1 MTAHNVEKLVMM
13 ANQIAGFFATQPG
26 TAQAADV
33 AAHLKAFWEP
43 RMLRALHAHV
53 DGGGEGLS
61 PLALEAARRLRQP
74 A

>member
-1 MTAHNVEKLVMM
+1 MAADHQKLVRM
-13 ANQIAGFFATQPG
+13 ANQIATFFVSQPG

-43 RMLRALHAHV
+43 RMLQALYAHV
-53 DGGGEGLS
+53 DAGGEGCS
-61 PLALEAARRLRQP
+61 PLVLQAVERLRQP